1 MLALIR
7 PPWKQLPDDIKAIEE
22 HEGPKALRYPAASFH
37 GTHVSSSLKYR
48 IEIRIHSFLVSGVL
62 SFIIME
68 MIPALGL
75 KEAGLF
81 IGQ

>member
-1 MLALIR
+1 MVALLQ
-7 PPWKQLPDDIKAIEE
+7 PPWKQLLEDINAIEV
-22 HEGPKALRYPAASFH
+22 HEGPKALWYPAASFH

-48 IEIRIHSFLVSGVL
+48 IEIRIYSLFVSGVL
-62 SFIIME
+62 SFIIMK

-75 KEAGLF
+75 KEAGLS